1 MKDDETVGRLYVDDC
16 TGYIRVRYG
25 CLYNNVKQ
33 LIDAGASADAKIAE
47 LEHELEIARALQP
60 PPPEPEMTLGSA
72 ASHDVDHYY
81 KECFGHWDGVR
92 MCSCDEQQKTDC
104 QRETITLAEA
114 CRIAREVTEH
124 AECRRAET
132 AEREAKAFH
141 EQTPREII
149 EEFLD
154 YAREDH
160 NIELM
165 RADHWSNASLRI
177 GQLSAMLDAF
187 ENIRKEKP

>member
-132 AEREAKAFH
+132 AEREAQAFH
-141 EQTPREII
+141 EQSPREII

-154 YAREDH
+154 YA
-160 NIELM
+160 N
-165 RADHWSNASLRI
+165 LR
-177 GQLSAMLDAF
+177 GW
-187 ENIRKEKP
+187 NIRSFYGVCITIDDLADLIEEFETQKEKQ